1 MACAGAAALVLLT
14 PFLLEQRK
22 VTLDPNLRVLQ
33 YQARGLHNVTFMI
46 PLDVVTESDVVTEAF
61 LSGGEGS
68 GLNQVP
74 LDSIKTLRSRF
85 TGILWC
91 AAYSPEPRRSRSQ
104 PAVERMLTA
113 LSTDWRSL
121 LTADNWVDRSGGL
134 RRT

>member
-74 LDSIKTLRSRF
+74 LDSIRDFEKPVYRYTVVCRLQSGAQTFPFATSRR
-85 TGILWC
+85 
-91 AAYSPEPRRSRSQ
+91 E
-104 PAVERMLTA
+104 
-113 LSTDWRSL
+113 D
-121 LTADNWVDRSGGL
+121 ADSFVDRLAVLADS
-134 RRT
+134 